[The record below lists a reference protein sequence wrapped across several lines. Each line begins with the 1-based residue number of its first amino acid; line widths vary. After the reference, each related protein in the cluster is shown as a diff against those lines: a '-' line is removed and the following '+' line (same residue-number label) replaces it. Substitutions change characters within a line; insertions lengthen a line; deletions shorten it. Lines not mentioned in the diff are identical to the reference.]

1 MPTYPLSVTRCQH
14 LKPNGIQCGSPSL
27 RDQRFCFYHIQY
39 HYPDWENL
47 PDRKGWVNALP
58 TLEDANSI
66 QIQIANV
73 VKRLLLLE
81 IDHKSAGLLLYALQ
95 TASIN
100 LKGACFE
107 PELPTQVVIDR
118 ASVAH
123 RPLGA
128 SAWSKVEGREY
139 DDLTS
144 EDPDAGCNAEDHPQ
158 NRAGKTEGLEIEAR
172 AADRRDKELP
182 APDRQKTN
190 RPNTNRHKTNG
201 QKTSGQKT
209 IHPKTSGPKND
220 RRFKNHPSNQQPN
233 LRQQLQALL
242 PDRPSPL
249 ETNALKKR
257 AASARFLESSVTGSR
272 PS

>member
-1 MPTYPLSVTRCQH
+1 MRRT
-14 LKPNGIQCGSPSL
+14 PNKK
-27 RDQRFCFYHIQY
+27 
-39 HYPDWENL
+39 E
-47 PDRKGWVNALP
+47 WVNVFP

-66 QIQIANV
+66 QIQIAYV
-73 VKRLLLLE
+73 VKRLIMLE
-81 IDHKSAGLLLYALQ
+81 IDHKSAALLLYALQ
-95 TASIN
+95 TASLN
-100 LKGACFE
+100 LKHTSFE
-107 PELPTQVVIDR
+107 PALPTQVVIDR

-144 EDPDAGCNAEDHPQ
+144 EDPHAGCNAEDRPQ
-158 NRAGKTEGLEIEAR
+158 NGAGKTEGLEIEAR
-172 AADRRDKELP
+172 AADYPRKELP

-190 RPNTNRHKTNG
+190 RPKTNHH
-201 QKTSGQKT
+201 KTSGQKKKL
-209 IHPKTSGPKND
+209 PKMSGPKND

-242 PDRPSPL
+242 PDRRSPL